1 MTLPSHVRHAP
12 DVIFHEVSGELVLM
26 HVETEHCFGLD
37 AVGSRIWQL
46 IAEDGA
52 VQSVHE
58 ALAAQYE
65 VDEPRLRRDLEQ
77 LLGQLL
83 EAGLLTADAGAGPG

>member
-1 MTLPSHVRHAP
+1 
-12 DVIFHEVSGELVLM
+12 M

>member
-46 IAEDGA
+46 IGEDGA
-52 VQSVHE
+52 VQSVYQT
-58 ALAAQYE
+58 LAAQYE
-65 VDEPRLRRDLEQ
+65 VDAQRLRRDLDQ
-77 LLGQLL
+77 LLAQLL
-83 EAGLLTADAGAGPG
+83 KAGLLTADAGTGHG